1 MGDIDIDGVSRSFK
15 YLLNNN
21 HNKNFIINMEI
32 HPIDLE
38 YLIHYLKTDNIIQK
52 VTKDHYNFPYHNIEN
67 KIKNMYESNITLQ
80 DFSINGDN
88 KINCNLNKNIWED
101 YKNFYKKKIENE
113 KMLPSRNNNEVNYFK
128 TKDGKIDINNLN
140 EFINF
145 LKEQEKNGKNNS
157 QSIFKIKK
165 KIVQIKKDD
174 IKKNGIGSI
183 LSNLKV
189 LYLMRQ
195 NNQNDLDKKLEL
207 MK

>member
-1 MGDIDIDGVSRSFK
+1 
-15 YLLNNN
+15 
-21 HNKNFIINMEI
+21 
-32 HPIDLE
+32 
-38 YLIHYLKTDNIIQK
+38 
-52 VTKDHYNFPYHNIEN
+52 
-67 KIKNMYESNITLQ
+67 MYESNITLQ

-183 LSNLKV
+183 LFNLKV

>member
-1 MGDIDIDGVSRSFK
+1 MGYIDGVSKSFK
-15 YLLNNN
+15 NLLNNN
-21 HNKNFIINMEI
+21 KENDLTIDGEI
-32 HPIDLE
+32 QPRDLE

-52 VTKDHYNFPYHNIEN
+52 VTIPNYNFVNHNIEK
-67 KIKNMYESNITLQ
+67 KIKNMYDSNITLQ
-80 DFSINGDN
+80 EFFINGDN
-88 KINCNLNKNIWED
+88 KINCNLNKNIWKN
-101 YKNFYKKKIENE
+101 YKNFYRKKNMNPKIYSS
-113 KMLPSRNNNEVNYFK
+113 LHNNEVNYFK
-128 TKDGKIDINNLN
+128 TKDGKIDINNLG

-145 LKEQEKNGKNNS
+145 LEEQEKNGEINS

-195 NNQNDLDKKLEL
+195 NNQNDLNKKLEF